1 MTRPEPKYK
10 KVDSLV
16 HGEVKEIRL
25 ISSPRHL
32 IRGLVGLIMKRFIL
46 ILLTSLFWSNVSSA
60 EFKLPNQDYSEIK
73 SVYSYG
79 DKKLIVVSEE
89 TFESIWIYDPLTNK
103 QTRVKNVWHF
113 IDYTSSVVSYKKSE
127 FDLKPRL
134 AVITEDE

>member
-1 MTRPEPKYK
+1 M
-10 KVDSLV
+10 
-16 HGEVKEIRL
+16 
-25 ISSPRHL
+25 
-32 IRGLVGLIMKRFIL
+32 MKTFIL
-46 ILLTSLFWSNVSSA
+46 ILLTGLLWSNVSSA

-89 TFESIWIYDPLTNK
+89 MSESIWIYDPLTNK
-103 QTRVKNVWHF
+103 QTRVKNVWNF

-134 AVITEDE
+134 AVITENE

>member
-1 MTRPEPKYK
+1 MLNYLQMK
-10 KVDSLV
+10 KLLGIVVL
-16 HGEVKEIRL
+16 
-25 ISSPRHL
+25 
-32 IRGLVGLIMKRFIL
+32 GLLWCNF
-46 ILLTSLFWSNVSSA
+46 SSA

-103 QTRVKNVWHF
+103 QTRVKNVWNF
-113 IDYTSSVVSYKKSE
+113 IDYTSSVVSYKEFE